1 MVASGSRPRFGT
13 DGVRGRADT
22 VLTDEYVRALGRAA
36 ARVLGRE
43 RWLIGRDTR
52 ESGPR
57 IEAALA
63 DGLTS
68 EGADV
73 SLLGVMPTPAVALGS
88 RDAGVPAA
96 MISASHNS
104 FADNGIKLFAAGGR
118 KLADD
123 VQGQIETLLD
133 GTFDAPAAS
142 GRIDD
147 ASVSVG
153 TVDDDSVHVERYVEW
168 LLSTMDGRR
177 LDGVSLVLDAAN
189 GAAHA
194 IGPRMLEALGASVLS
209 LNVDPD
215 GRNINA
221 RCGSQHPE
229 SLREAVLATGAHLG
243 LALDGDADRVV
254 AVDASGEIVD
264 GDQILAMCAL
274 DMKEAGRLRDDTI
287 VVTVMSNLG
296 LRIAMRDAGIAID
309 ETPVGDRYVL
319 EVLDRRG
326 LSLGGEQS
334 GHVIFHDLIATG
346 DGLLTGLRVL
356 DLMHRSG
363 RPLADLAS
371 TMRRFPQVLVNVAA
385 DATGVEARIA
395 AEVAEIER
403 RLDGSGR
410 VLIRASG
417 TEPLVR
423 VMVEA
428 PTAEEAADLAD
439 HLAQAVV
446 RTAQR

>member
-1 MVASGSRPRFGT
+1 
-13 DGVRGRADT
+13 
-22 VLTDEYVRALGRAA
+22 L
-36 ARVLGRE
+36 
-43 RWLIGRDTR
+43 
-52 ESGPR
+52 
-57 IEAALA
+57 
-63 DGLTS
+63 
-68 EGADV
+68 
-73 SLLGVMPTPAVALGS
+73 
-88 RDAGVPAA
+88 
-96 MISASHNS
+96 H
-104 FADNGIKLFAAGGR
+104 
-118 KLADD
+118 
-123 VQGQIETLLD
+123 
-133 GTFDAPAAS
+133 
-142 GRIDD
+142 
-147 ASVSVG
+147 
-153 TVDDDSVHVERYVEW
+153 VDRYVEW
-168 LLSTMDGRR
+168 LISTMDGRR

-189 GAAHA
+189 GAAHV
-194 IGPRMLEALGASVLS
+194 IGPRVLETLGASVLP

-221 RCGSQHPE
+221 RGGSQHPE
-229 SLREAVLATGAHLG
+229 ALREAVLASGADLG

-254 AVDASGEIVD
+254 AVDASGELVD
-264 GDQILAMCAL
+264 GDQILAMCAV
-274 DMKEAGRLRDDTI
+274 DMKATGRLRDDTI

-296 LRIAMRDAGIAID
+296 LRIAMHDAGIAID

-371 TMRRFPQVLVNVAA
+371 TMRRFPQVLVNVAV
-385 DATGVEARIA
+385 DATDVEARIA

-428 PTAEEAADLAD
+428 PTAEEAAELAD

-446 RTAQR
+446 RTAESRP

>member
-1 MVASGSRPRFGT
+1 M
-13 DGVRGRADT
+13 
-22 VLTDEYVRALGRAA
+22 
-36 ARVLGRE
+36 
-43 RWLIGRDTR
+43 
-52 ESGPR
+52 
-57 IEAALA
+57 
-63 DGLTS
+63 TS

-88 RDAGVPAA
+88 RDADVPAA

-123 VQGQIETLLD
+123 VQGQIEALLE

-168 LLSTMDGRR
+168 LISTMDGRR

-194 IGPRMLEALGASVLS
+194 IGPRVLEALGASVLA

-254 AVDASGEIVD
+254 AVDASGEVVD

-439 HLAQAVV
+439 QLAQAVV
-446 RTAQR
+446 RTAQRALTAVALTAQPRP

>member
-1 MVASGSRPRFGT
+1 MLASG
-13 DGVRGRADT
+13 AD
-22 VLTDEYVRALGRAA
+22 
-36 ARVLGRE
+36 
-43 RWLIGRDTR
+43 
-52 ESGPR
+52 
-57 IEAALA
+57 
-63 DGLTS
+63 
-68 EGADV
+68 
-73 SLLGVMPTPAVALGS
+73 
-88 RDAGVPAA
+88 
-96 MISASHNS
+96 
-104 FADNGIKLFAAGGR
+104 
-118 KLADD
+118 
-123 VQGQIETLLD
+123 
-133 GTFDAPAAS
+133 
-142 GRIDD
+142 
-147 ASVSVG
+147 
-153 TVDDDSVHVERYVEW
+153 
-168 LLSTMDGRR
+168 
-177 LDGVSLVLDAAN
+177 
-189 GAAHA
+189 
-194 IGPRMLEALGASVLS
+194 
-209 LNVDPD
+209 
-215 GRNINA
+215 
-221 RCGSQHPE
+221 
-229 SLREAVLATGAHLG
+229 LG

-254 AVDASGEIVD
+254 AVDASGELVD
-264 GDQILAMCAL
+264 GDQILAMCAV
-274 DMKEAGRLRDDTI
+274 DMKATGRLREDTI

-296 LRIAMRDAGIAID
+296 LRIAMQDAGIAID

-371 TMRRFPQVLVNVAA
+371 TMRRFPQVLVNLAV
-385 DATGVEARIA
+385 DATDVEGRIA

-428 PTAEEAADLAD
+428 PTAEEAAELAD

>member
-1 MVASGSRPRFGT
+1 MQVQ
-13 DGVRGRADT
+13 
-22 VLTDEYVRALGRAA
+22 
-36 ARVLGRE
+36 
-43 RWLIGRDTR
+43 
-52 ESGPR
+52 
-57 IEAALA
+57 IEA
-63 DGLTS
+63 
-68 EGADV
+68 
-73 SLLGVMPTPAVALGS
+73 
-88 RDAGVPAA
+88 
-96 MISASHNS
+96 
-104 FADNGIKLFAAGGR
+104 
-118 KLADD
+118 
-123 VQGQIETLLD
+123 LLD
-133 GTFDAPAAS
+133 GTLDPPAGS
-142 GRIDD
+142 GR
-147 ASVSVG
+147 
-153 TVDDDSVHVERYVEW
+153 VDSAPSHVDRYVEW
-168 LLSTMDGRR
+168 LISTMDGRR

-189 GAAHA
+189 GAAHV
-194 IGPRMLEALGASVLS
+194 IGPRVLETLGASVLP

-229 SLREAVLATGAHLG
+229 ALREAVLASGADLG

-254 AVDASGEIVD
+254 AVDASGELVD
-264 GDQILAMCAL
+264 GDQILAMCAV
-274 DMKEAGRLRDDTI
+274 DMKATSRLRDDTI

-296 LRIAMRDAGIAID
+296 LRIAMHDAGIAID

-371 TMRRFPQVLVNVAA
+371 TMRRFPQVLVNVAV
-385 DATGVEARIA
+385 DATDVEGRLA

-428 PTAEEAADLAD
+428 PTAEEAAELAD
-439 HLAQAVV
+439 RLAQAVV
-446 RTAQR
+446 RTAESRP

>member
-1 MVASGSRPRFGT
+1 VVASGSRPRFGT

-22 VLTDEYVRALGRAA
+22 VLTDEYVFALGRAA

-43 RWLIGRDTR
+43 RWLVGRDTR

-57 IEAALA
+57 IEAALSG
-63 DGLTS
+63 GLTS

-73 SLLGVMPTPAVALGS
+73 ALLGVVPTPAVALAS
-88 RDAGVPAA
+88 RDAGVPGA
-96 MISASHNS
+96 MISASHNP

-123 VQGQIETLLD
+123 VQVQIEALLD
-133 GTFDAPAAS
+133 GTFDAPAAK
-142 GRIDD
+142 GRVDD
-147 ASVSVG
+147 ASS
-153 TVDDDSVHVERYVEW
+153 HVERYVEW
-168 LLSTMDGRR
+168 LIATMDGRR
-177 LDGVSLVLDAAN
+177 LDSVSLVLDAAN
-189 GAAHA
+189 GAAHV
-194 IGPRMLEALGASVLS
+194 IGPRVLETLGASVLP

-221 RCGSQHPE
+221 HCGSQHPE
-229 SLREAVLATGAHLG
+229 ALQEAVLASGADLG

-254 AVDASGEIVD
+254 AVDASGAVVD
-264 GDQILAMCAL
+264 GDQILAMCAV
-274 DMKEAGRLRDDTI
+274 DMKGTGRLRDDTI

-296 LRIAMRDAGIAID
+296 LRIAMHDAGIAID

-385 DATGVEARIA
+385 DATDVEARIA

-403 RLDGSGR
+403 RLDGNGR

-417 TEPLVR
+417 TEPVVR

-428 PTAEEAADLAD
+428 PTAEEAVELAD

-446 RTAQR
+446 RTAGSRP

>member
-1 MVASGSRPRFGT
+1 VVASGSRPRFGT

-22 VLTDEYVRALGRAA
+22 ALADDYVVALGRAA

-63 DGLTS
+63 DGLTR

-73 SLLGVMPTPAVALGS
+73 SLLGVVPTPAVALAS
-88 RDAGVPAA
+88 REAGAPAA
-96 MISASHNS
+96 AISASHNP

-123 VQGQIETLLD
+123 VQGQIEALLD
-133 GTFDAPAAS
+133 GTFDPAVAAVGS
-142 GRIDD
+142 VGD
-147 ASVSVG
+147 ASSQ
-153 TVDDDSVHVERYVEW
+153 VDRYVEW
-168 LLSTMDGRR
+168 LISTMEGRR
-177 LDGVSLVLDAAN
+177 LDGVALVIDAAN

-194 IGPRMLEALGASVLS
+194 VGPRVLEALGASVLK
-209 LNVDPD
+209 LHVDPD

-229 SLREAVLATGAHLG
+229 ALREAVLTSGADLG
-243 LALDGDADRVV
+243 LALDGDADRVI
-254 AVDASGEIVD
+254 AVDAAGEVVD
-264 GDQILAMCAL
+264 GDQIMAMCAV
-274 DMKEAGRLRDDTI
+274 DMKATGHLTDDTI

-296 LRIAMRDAGIAID
+296 LRLAMADAGVAIE

-363 RPLADLAS
+363 RSLADLAS
-371 TMRRFPQVLVNVAA
+371 TMRRFPQVLVNVPVDGVA
-385 DATGVEARIA
+385 DVEARIA
-395 AEVAEIER
+395 ADVAEIEH
-403 RLDGSGR
+403 RLGSSGR

-428 PTAEEAADLAD
+428 PSAEEATELAD
-439 HLAQAVV
+439 HLARAVA
-446 RTAQR
+446 RTAGR

>member
-1 MVASGSRPRFGT
+1 MASGSRPRFGT
-13 DGVRGRADT
+13 DGVRGRADA
-22 VLTDEYVRALGRAA
+22 VLTDEYVSALGRAA

-63 DGLTS
+63 DGLTR

-73 SLLGVMPTPAVALGS
+73 SLLGVVPTPAVALAS
-88 RDAGVPAA
+88 RDAGVPGA
-96 MISASHNS
+96 MISASHNP

-123 VQGQIETLLD
+123 VQVQIEELLD
-133 GTFDAPAAS
+133 GAFDPPPAS
-142 GRIDD
+142 GRVDD
-147 ASVSVG
+147 ASSY
-153 TVDDDSVHVERYVEW
+153 VERYVEW
-168 LLSTMDGRR
+168 LISTMDGRR
-177 LDGVSLVLDAAN
+177 LDGVTLVLDAAN
-189 GAAHA
+189 GAGSV
-194 IGPRMLEALGASVLS
+194 IGPRVFDALGASVLP
-209 LNVDPD
+209 LNVEPD

-221 RCGSQHPE
+221 GCGSQHPDD
-229 SLREAVLATGAHLG
+229 LREAVLASGADLG
-243 LALDGDADRVV
+243 LALDGDADRVI
-254 AVDASGEIVD
+254 AVDASGEVVD
-264 GDQILAMCAL
+264 GDQILAMCAV
-274 DMKEAGRLRDDTI
+274 DMKGTGRLRDDTI

-296 LRIAMRDAGIAID
+296 LRIAMRDAGIAVD

-371 TMRRFPQVLVNVAA
+371 TMRRVPQVLVNVAV
-385 DATGVEARIA
+385 DATDVEARIA
-395 AEVAEIER
+395 AEIAEIEG

-410 VLIRASG
+410 VLIR
-417 TEPLVR
+417 R
-423 VMVEA
+423 
-428 PTAEEAADLAD
+428 AE
-439 HLAQAVV
+439 
-446 RTAQR
+446 RSRSCG